1 MWKLEESSA
10 HSLMG
15 FTVKCPEVKHVKLK
29 RSAHNPDFFL
39 MMEKNMCY
47 DIDFNVITILF
58 FPQNNMSD
66 THSRVLWFPQYNM
79 LAFLLQY
86 MSMTAED
93 TC

>member
-1 MWKLEESSA
+1 
-10 HSLMG
+10 
-15 FTVKCPEVKHVKLK
+15 
-29 RSAHNPDFFL
+29 
-39 MMEKNMCY
+39 MCY